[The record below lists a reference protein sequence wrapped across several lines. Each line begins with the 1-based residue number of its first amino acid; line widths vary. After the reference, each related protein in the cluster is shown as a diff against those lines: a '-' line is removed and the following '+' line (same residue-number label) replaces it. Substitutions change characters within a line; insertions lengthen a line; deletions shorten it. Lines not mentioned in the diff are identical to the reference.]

1 MDATK
6 DRSSAESSATEN
18 DPRLQPTPDYGSP
31 GPSTFIQPGPSLS
44 PEPARLR
51 PLIAI
56 LAGILCAVPF
66 LARDTVHAA
75 WQQVSQYLSLKG
87 KPEPASPAIMS
98 QHELQNL
105 DRQPVEKQAEI
116 LLERAINHYEEAND
130 QIAERVEGWR
140 LRRLKLTQGLNSLL
154 TAAFN
159 SNDLRVRAAA
169 IEIDLAAIHVA
180 KVASSADIF
189 IKEADSP
196 DRSVRNWGL
205 WTLGLLGNRGV
216 ETERVTQVLIGYLHH
231 PDPDARHWA
240 VEGLALLGTD
250 ETIRPL
256 LQTLHDDTS
265 PMVRERAAC
274 SLAQS
279 GMLTEQQRRSAIPQ
293 LLDFADDTALD
304 GQTHTWVFHALRD
317 ITGQKLPDDAAA
329 WRNWYS
335 SAGGI

>member
-1 MDATK
+1 MDLVKHTNE
-6 DRSSAESSATEN
+6 SAAKQN
-18 DPRLQPTPDYGSP
+18 DPRLQPTPDYGSL
-31 GPSTFIQPGPSLS
+31 GPNSDIQRGQALG

-56 LAGILCAVPF
+56 LVGVICALPF
-66 LARDTVHAA
+66 LARGSVRAA
-75 WQQVSQYLSLKG
+75 WEQLSHYLTLQG

-105 DRQPVEKQAEI
+105 DRQPVQKQAEL
-116 LLERAINHYEEAND
+116 LLERAINHYDGATD
-130 QIAERVEGWR
+130 QIAARVERWR
-140 LRRLKLTQGLNSLL
+140 LRRLKLTQHLNSLL

-169 IEIDLAAIHVA
+169 IEIDLAAINVA
-180 KVASSADIF
+180 KVPSNVEVF
-189 IKEADSP
+189 EKEAESSDK
-196 DRSVRNWGL
+196 SVRNWGL

-216 ETERVTQVLIGYLHH
+216 DTERVTQVLIAHLR
-231 PDPDARHWA
+231 DSDQDARHWA
-240 VEGLALLGTD
+240 VEALALVGTD
-250 ETIRPL
+250 EIIPPL
-256 LQTLHDDTS
+256 LQTFHDDPS

-279 GMLTEQQRRSAIPQ
+279 GMLTEQQRRTAIPE
-293 LLDFADDTALD
+293 LLKFADDPALD
-304 GQTHTWVFHALRD
+304 AQTHTWVFHALRD
-317 ITGQKLPDDAAA
+317 ITGQNLPNEAAA